1 MTEIIVTS
9 LLSQLANNPFFI
21 LVVILSIVV
30 LFQARN
36 DKGSAAI
43 YLYITVIYIFI
54 YLLVGYF
61 YTSN

>member
-21 LVVILSIVV
+21 LVLILSIVV

-61 YTSN
+61 YISN